1 MPVVV
6 VEWAVRVA
14 LDQVSAVAQVGDVVQ
29 VAAARW
35 EAENGKHDR

>member
-29 VAAARW
+29 VAVVRW
-35 EAENGKHDR
+35 EAGSGRHVR

>member
-6 VEWAVRVA
+6 IEWAVRVA
-14 LDQVSAVAQVGDVVQ
+14 FDQVSAVAQVGDVVQ

-35 EAENGKHDR
+35 EAGSERHER